1 MLFRETEYA
10 RPTPTQ
16 YALLGEAVVDWSI
29 IDLLVESLLARLVR
43 APDFPML
50 AITKRLGADARNAAL
65 QALAE
70 MHEQRYGGRA
80 LPSEAV
86 AKVALIRK
94 RLEALKPFRNR
105 VAHWIWMRQSD
116 DALFGTPM
124 VGRVPKR
131 GRDEGMVMTNAEL
144 RAHLDEL
151 PSLAALI
158 EAALQAPPEVD
169 ERSLL
174 S

>member
-1 MLFRETEYA
+1 MTNNSNDPAKNWLKAELEDSFDEDYE
-10 RPTPTQ
+10 
-16 YALLGEAVVDWSI
+16 LELG
-29 IDLLVESLLARLVR
+29 
-43 APDFPML
+43 
-50 AITKRLGADARNAAL
+50 DATL
-65 QALAE
+65 
-70 MHEQRYGGRA
+70 
-80 LPSEAV
+80 SEAV

-158 EAALQAPPEVD
+158 EAALQDLPEVD